1 MNTWLNSHVLEIKS
15 LPWQVQEEE
24 GDGRADEDDGQV
36 ALLGGQGGGAAA
48 VLALSSKQLASFLKY
63 IIC

>member
-1 MNTWLNSHVLEIKS
+1 MLKYLIQTKRVKKFVNMWLNSHVLEIKS

-36 ALLGGQGGGAAA
+36 ALLGGQG
-48 VLALSSKQLASFLKY
+48 
-63 IIC
+63 